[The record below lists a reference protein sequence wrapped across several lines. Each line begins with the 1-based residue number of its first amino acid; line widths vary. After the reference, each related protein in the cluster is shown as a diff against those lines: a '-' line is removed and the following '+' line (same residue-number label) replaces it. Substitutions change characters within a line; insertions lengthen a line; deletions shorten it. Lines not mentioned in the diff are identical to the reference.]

1 MNTKQFQQYMQT
13 DMFDKFQNPLGKGD
27 FVLINSTNPKIGMV
41 LLNHL
46 VKKKVLVGFSDK
58 SQVYHY
64 PEYIIRIDAVT
75 NKLKDLTEF
84 FDNKNAAE
92 KIKLYKFQVQFD
104 YAEFFYNL
112 YYKLTEWLC
121 DNDKYLAE
129 RDEYINN
136 NIIPSQITTQTC
148 YKFNDVIYID
158 SNLTKSIQLYDI
170 IKTPISAMFYSPKGR
185 AKEYVIHQKQII
197 EAFYSSMDQMLLA
210 AKEYKR
216 EGKNRWF

>member
-1 MNTKQFQQYMQT
+1 MKKQVITQKELKEVQIPQGVNLTHYKELKELRG
-13 DMFDKFQNPLGKGD
+13 DIEKLKGLKD
-27 FVLINSTNPKIGMV
+27 L
-41 LLNHL
+41 
-46 VKKKVLVGFSDK
+46 KVAEITF
-58 SQVYHY
+58 
-64 PEYIIRIDAVT
+64 T
-75 NKLKDLTEF
+75 NKLKDLTAF

-158 SNLTKSIQLYDI
+158 SNLTKPIQLYDI